1 MDTTHQSSSSAWR
14 SSPSVP
20 VLSRHT
26 TSTRR
31 WVNGSV
37 TKSWL
42 AQEVRYSLSPI
53 YHKHL
58 TNNSIV
64 GTGFQGGILVVQ
76 TVLPLSDVP
85 IGTTAVQFFQT
96 LGGALFVSVAQA
108 AFSDGIISGLKEHA
122 PTLNPELFI
131 NSGATSL
138 RRILKETG
146 QEDQLEGV
154 LKAYVRGLSNTFWI
168 AVACAICAFI
178 SACTLQWK
186 SVKHGHGQSEIADVE
201 AGISTGKDKNTT
213 TTEPGLEASAE
224 GALGNGAAEDPE
236 KARAVA
242 NAAGH
247 KSLDRRS
254 HEHVKE

>member
-1 MDTTHQSSSSAWR
+1 M
-14 SSPSVP
+14 
-20 VLSRHT
+20 
-26 TSTRR
+26 
-31 WVNGSV
+31 
-37 TKSWL
+37 
-42 AQEVRYSLSPI
+42 
-53 YHKHL
+53 
-58 TNNSIV
+58 
-64 GTGFQGGILVVQ
+64 
-76 TVLPLSDVP
+76 
-85 IGTTAVQFFQT
+85 QFFQT

-122 PTLNPELFI
+122 PTLNPDLFI

-138 RRILKETG
+138 RSILRETG

-186 SVKHGHGQSEIADVE
+186 SVKHGHGQGEIADVE
-201 AGISTGKDKNTT
+201 AGISTGKENDGDAK

-236 KARAVA
+236 KSSAVA
-242 NAAGH
+242 DAQGRE
-247 KSLDRRS
+247 SLDRHS
-254 HEHVKE
+254 HERVKE

>member
-1 MDTTHQSSSSAWR
+1 MPA
-14 SSPSVP
+14 P
-20 VLSRHT
+20 
-26 TSTRR
+26 
-31 WVNGSV
+31 
-37 TKSWL
+37 
-42 AQEVRYSLSPI
+42 EVRIPFSPTC
-53 YHKHL
+53 HKYL
-58 TNNSIV
+58 TNDLLV

-85 IGTTAVQFFQT
+85 VGTTAVQFFQT

-122 PTLNPELFI
+122 PTLNPDLFI

-138 RRILKETG
+138 RRILRETG

-186 SVKHGHGQSEIADVE
+186 SVKHGHGQGEIADVE
-201 AGISTGKDKNTT
+201 AGIFTGKEKDNK

-242 NAAGH
+242 NAEGLD
-247 KSLDRRS
+247 SVDRRS
-254 HEHVKE
+254 HERVKE